1 MASICSR
8 LFQILMLCTLCV
20 LGMCVCTQDED
31 EECGFGVTPYATP
44 FGTPAS
50 SAKMN
55 RTHPQT
61 PSPLKESRD
70 KASKRLFK

>member
-1 MASICSR
+1 MASICSH
-8 LFQILMLCTLCV
+8 LVQILRLGTLCV
-20 LGMCVCTQDED
+20 LGMCVYTQDED
-31 EECGFGVTPYATP
+31 EDEESGFSVTPYSTP
-44 FGTPAS
+44 L
-50 SAKMN
+50 AKMN